1 MTRKTRYPE
10 IAPRDRQIAFA
21 VRGRDLQD
29 SEKFRSGRQ
38 ALLTEQWHN
47 VKHAA
52 RRSRREFGTSYRH
65 KAVRGRDLPGNAV
78 KLCPN
83 FARVGYRVR
92 SFSAAC
98 GGDQRDA

>member
-65 KAVRGRDLPGNAV
+65 KAVRGRDLPGN
-78 KLCPN
+78 
-83 FARVGYRVR
+83 VR
-92 SFSAAC
+92 LFTANLGVTRFHAFSGC
-98 GGDQRDA
+98 SP

>member
-1 MTRKTRYPE
+1 MPGSGETRYPE
-10 IAPRDRQIAFA
+10 IAPRVRQIAFA

-65 KAVRGRDLPGNAV
+65 KAVRGRDLPGNV
-78 KLCPN
+78 LIHC
-83 FARVGYRVR
+83 RELGRVR
-92 SFSAAC
+92 LSRFRRSGC
-98 GGDQRDA
+98 SP